1 MDAVSGPAE
10 LSIFTVKLI
19 RGAAEIDL
27 VEQLPDHIQRKAAAD
42 QETEGFFPFFARIG
56 FARQQPELVLQCP
69 AGGAGFES
77 GGFFQSGFHILGGKA
92 ALAQLQLHQPGP
104 RTAVHQRV
112 GVIFR
117 QKFVVQVAPAAALRK
132 TRWARFILP

>member
-10 LSIFTVKLI
+10 LSIFTVKII

-42 QETEGFFPFFARIG
+42 QETEGFFPFFARIS

-77 GGFFQSGFHILGGKA
+77 GGFFQSGFHILG
-92 ALAQLQLHQPGP
+92 
-104 RTAVHQRV
+104 
-112 GVIFR
+112 
-117 QKFVVQVAPAAALRK
+117 
-132 TRWARFILP
+132 